1 MTKIVVASRNEHK
14 IREIRFFLSDL
25 AIEVLTLN
33 QYPDVP
39 HLLEDG
45 ATFRENALAKAH
57 QVFKQTGIMSL
68 ADDSG
73 LEVFFLNGRPGV
85 HSARYAGTELND
97 EANNRKLLQAMKAVA
112 PRRRGAQF
120 HAVLALVGKDVEQ
133 TTEGLCPGTLA
144 ESPRGSNGFGY
155 DPIFIPSG
163 YTRTYAELTSE
174 EKNRISHR
182 SRAFAAM
189 REFLK
194 SRLPG

>member
-25 AIEVLTLN
+25 PVEVLTLS
-33 QYPDVP
+33 QYPHVP
-39 HLLEDG
+39 PLIEDG
-45 ATFRENALAKAH
+45 STFRENALAKAH
-57 QVFKQTGIMSL
+57 QVFSQTGTMAL

-85 HSARYAGTELND
+85 LSARYAGTESND
-97 EANNRKLLQAMKAVA
+97 EANNRKLLLAMRAVA
-112 PRRRGAQF
+112 PRRRSAQF
-120 HAVLALVGKDVEQ
+120 HAVLALVGKDIEQ
-133 TTEGLCPGTLA
+133 TTEGFCPGTLA
-144 ESPRGSNGFGY
+144 ETPRGTNGFGY

-182 SRAFAAM
+182 SKAFEAM
-189 REFLK
+189 REVLK
-194 SRLPG
+194 SLLK